1 MVVFSGSEFSAVGI
15 TSVLVWFW
23 LVQLVAAIIPIIIA
37 AENAIFSFMSILL
50 FMYPPSLAG
59 LFFVYEVLE
68 LFIDPPFQRVGKE
81 HVPFIE
87 LLHAI
92 RAVLRGL

>member
-1 MVVFSGSEFSAVGI
+1 MVGRLSIAYHVKMPAKI
-15 TSVLVWFW
+15 NTTN
-23 LVQLVAAIIPIIIA
+23 AALII
-37 AENAIFSFMSILL
+37 FCCFMSILL

-59 LFFVYEVLE
+59 PFFVYEVLE
-68 LFIDPPFQRVGKE
+68 LLIDPPFQRVGKE

-92 RAVLRGL
+92 RAVLCGL

>member
-1 MVVFSGSEFSAVGI
+1 MPYHVNNAPTINAAKATVIVF
-15 TSVLVWFW
+15 LC
-23 LVQLVAAIIPIIIA
+23 L
-37 AENAIFSFMSILL
+37 MSMLL

-59 LFFVYEVLE
+59 PFFVYEVLE
-68 LFIDPPFQRVGKE
+68 LLIDPPFQRVGKE

-92 RAVLRGL
+92 RTVLRGL